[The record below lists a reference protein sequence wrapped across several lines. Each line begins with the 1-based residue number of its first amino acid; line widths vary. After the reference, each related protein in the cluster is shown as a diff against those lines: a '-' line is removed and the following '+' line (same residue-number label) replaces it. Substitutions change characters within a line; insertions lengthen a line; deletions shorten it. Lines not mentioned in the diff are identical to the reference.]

1 MIGSTVIAAAGSD
14 GLVKIGR
21 DLGADHAINYHN
33 QDLREEV
40 MKITGAKG
48 VNVLYD
54 NIANPKV
61 LPQAFMALGMNG
73 RHVTAGAHG
82 GPNVMINFA
91 HLYHKKI
98 TIMGRTGHRESDIPK
113 CFAAAA
119 EGKLKA
125 QIETLLPLSRAAE
138 AHRLIESGEVAGK
151 IVLDPTMG

>member
-1 MIGSTVIAAAGSD
+1 AVIMRHAPMAWNLLINSAELKPDETVLVMGAGGNLGTTGIQIAKNVIGATVIAAAGSD
-14 GLVKIGR
+14 GRVKIGR

-40 MKITGAKG
+40 MKITGDKG

-98 TIMGRTGHRESDIPK
+98 TIM
-113 CFAAAA
+113 
-119 EGKLKA
+119 
-125 QIETLLPLSRAAE
+125 
-138 AHRLIESGEVAGK
+138 
-151 IVLDPTMG
+151 